1 MALELKITFLN
12 CLQDWAQ
19 VRISVRE
26 KVFFSKNEQ
35 KGGRRLGEDYKDQVD
50 SFQAADCD
58 AIKGGLLMRL
68 QTTCKV
74 TKQGK
79 NRFNVN
85 TQDLM
90 HAISNVMSL

>member
-1 MALELKITFLN
+1 MMALELKITFLN

-50 SFQAADCD
+50 SF
-58 AIKGGLLMRL
+58 
-68 QTTCKV
+68 
-74 TKQGK
+74 
-79 NRFNVN
+79 
-85 TQDLM
+85 
-90 HAISNVMSL
+90 